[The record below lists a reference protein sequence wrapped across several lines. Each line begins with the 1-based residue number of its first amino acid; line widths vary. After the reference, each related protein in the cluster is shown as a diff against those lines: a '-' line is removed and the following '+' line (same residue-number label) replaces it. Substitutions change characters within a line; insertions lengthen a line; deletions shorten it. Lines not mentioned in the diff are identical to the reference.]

1 MASVP
6 LSHAKAELFRALG
19 HPARVQILELLHD
32 GPKTVRQ
39 LVEALDV
46 EPANLSQ
53 HLAILRRA
61 AVVASAREDGSVIY
75 SLTTS
80 DVSRLLAAGRGI
92 LEAVWGEQEG
102 LLAELRAT
110 AITA

>member
-6 LSHAKAELFRALG
+6 LSHAKAQLFRALG
-19 HPARVQILELLHD
+19 HPARVQILELLHE
-32 GPKTVRQ
+32 GPQAVRQ
-39 LVEALDV
+39 LLEALNV

-61 AVVASAREDGSVIY
+61 AVVTSVREDGSVIY
-75 SLTTS
+75 RLTTS
-80 DVSRLLAAGRGI
+80 DVSQLLAAGRGI

-110 AITA
+110 ATTS